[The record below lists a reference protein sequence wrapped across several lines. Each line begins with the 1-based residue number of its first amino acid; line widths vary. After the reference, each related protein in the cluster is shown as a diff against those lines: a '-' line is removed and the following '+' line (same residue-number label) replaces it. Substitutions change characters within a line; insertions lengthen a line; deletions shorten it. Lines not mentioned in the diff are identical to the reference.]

1 VIKRFGV
8 ELSQRSAALDS
19 IKGELSRGRLVLEQ
33 LQRQE
38 QSSLQQLE
46 QFESTIALAEQY
58 QAKLGDALDSA
69 ERNIATLQHSL
80 VQQNSQLRY
89 RQHAMQMRMRAMYMS
104 GAQGVVQQLLSAQNV
119 ADMLRKIRY
128 FQQLKRYDIFLM
140 RSIDSS
146 RVVLERSKAML
157 ELERD
162 QQLALKNEKSAEQQ
176 QLELARANHQKVLIA
191 IRSEKQAYEQM
202 VKDLQE
208 AQEQL
213 LALITQLEKRK
224 QAAQREYERSLTVK
238 FEKRKGQLIWPVQGA
253 VLQKF
258 GKVIHPVYKTVTLN
272 NGIDILGRA
281 GQSVSC
287 VAPGTVVY
295 VGRMRGLGRFMV
307 VDHSGGYM
315 SIYAN
320 LATVG
325 VNAQQTVE
333 AGMLL
338 GTIGE
343 PQVSQEARLHFEI
356 RQSTESLDPQQWLKA
371 Q

>member
-1 VIKRFGV
+1 
-8 ELSQRSAALDS
+8 
-19 IKGELSRGRLVLEQ
+19 
-33 LQRQE
+33 
-38 QSSLQQLE
+38 
-46 QFESTIALAEQY
+46 
-58 QAKLGDALDSA
+58 
-69 ERNIATLQHSL
+69 
-80 VQQNSQLRY
+80 
-89 RQHAMQMRMRAMYMS
+89 M
-104 GAQGVVQQLLSAQNV
+104 LL
-119 ADMLRKIRY
+119 
-128 FQQLKRYDIFLM
+128 
-140 RSIDSS
+140 
-146 RVVLERSKAML
+146 
-157 ELERD
+157 
-162 QQLALKNEKSAEQQ
+162 
-176 QLELARANHQKVLIA
+176 A

-253 VLQKF
+253 VVQKF

-356 RQSTESLDPQQWLKA
+356 RQSTESLDPQQWLKV